1 MHRGGTVLRGAGWL
15 GSVGWGSSALPIA
28 ELTQAPNA
36 PRPSS
41 QAPLRGADRPAP
53 GHGGVPRG
61 LPAKASCW
69 FGGGGL
75 MTEAVMQAAA
85 AAAAGVLDGTLPP
98 ACSSN
103 SQRGDRS
110 LLDCGEGSPLAMETA
125 AGAPAAKNSQSAD
138 DTDRG
143 FCWSSPDDDTCATS
157 NRPQDPI
164 SVDFSGVE
172 MVCDG
177 PSLSQGDGSLAP
189 ALPRVVRRRHA
200 SELHPS
206 P

>member
-1 MHRGGTVLRGAGWL
+1 
-15 GSVGWGSSALPIA
+15 
-28 ELTQAPNA
+28 
-36 PRPSS
+36 
-41 QAPLRGADRPAP
+41 
-53 GHGGVPRG
+53 
-61 LPAKASCW
+61 
-69 FGGGGL
+69 
-75 MTEAVMQAAA
+75 MTEAVMQAA

-125 AGAPAAKNSQSAD
+125 AGAPAAKNCQSAD

-172 MVCDG
+172 MVCDD